1 MPFNGQ
7 FQHNIQLKTNSTWGQ
22 RMANPMYQRDI
33 LSIKD
38 LSLENIHYIL
48 DTASKLKQ
56 KPVSNLIQGK
66 IIAQCFFEPSTRTR
80 LSFESATLR
89 LGGHVLGFS
98 SDENLSVK
106 KGETLHDTI
115 KVVSEYADLIV
126 LRHTREGA
134 ARLAAEISN
143 KPIINAGDG
152 ANQHPTQALVDLFT
166 IKECQNRLDGLSIA
180 LVGDLKYGRTIHSF
194 AQACMLFDV
203 RLYLVSP
210 EILTLP
216 EPICDI
222 LKKQGIRF
230 SFHRSM
236 EEVIPKVDILY
247 MTRIQQERFSEAE
260 YQLVKDH
267 YILTPEHL
275 HNAKSNLKI
284 LHPLPRVNEI
294 DMGVDATPYAHYFN
308 QAANAVYVRQALLA
322 LLLNEQL
329 P

>member
-1 MPFNGQ
+1 
-7 FQHNIQLKTNSTWGQ
+7 
-22 RMANPMYQRDI
+22 MANPMYQRDI

-38 LSLENIHYIL
+38 LSLEDINLIL
-48 DTASKLKQ
+48 TTATKLKQ
-56 KPVSNLIQGK
+56 RSVPNLIQNK
-66 IIAQCFFEPSTRTR
+66 LVAQCFFEPSTRTR

-89 LGGHVLGFS
+89 LGGQVLGFS
-98 SDENLSVK
+98 SDENLSIK

-115 KVVSEYADLIV
+115 KVVSDYADLIV

-134 ARLAAEISN
+134 ARLAAETSD
-143 KPIINAGDG
+143 KPVINAGDG

-166 IKECQNRLDGLSIA
+166 ISECQQRLDGLSIA

-194 AQACMLFDV
+194 AEICMLFDV

-230 SFHRSM
+230 SFHRSI
-236 EEVIPKVDILY
+236 EEVIPKIDILY
-247 MTRIQQERFSEAE
+247 MTRIQQERFSQAE

-275 HNAKSNLKI
+275 YNAKSNLKI
-284 LHPLPRVNEI
+284 LHPLPRLNEI
-294 DMGVDATPYAHYFN
+294 ATGVDNTPHAHYFN
-308 QAANAVYVRQALLA
+308 QAANAVFVRQALLA